1 MKSKSE
7 LKFAAPK
14 GFAAPED
21 NEPGK
26 PFDVLATVKV
36 GDDGMVHLQAIDG
49 VALSD
54 SESPVADPKD
64 DMAPTEDPG
73 FLGAVEK
80 GMVA

>member
-1 MKSKSE
+1 MSKTE

-36 GDDGMVHLQAIDG
+36 GDDGMIHLQAIDG
-49 VALSD
+49 APL
-54 SESPVADPKD
+54 SESPAADPED